1 MNFWTKNFLSFS
13 DLVFA
18 LCYLIFPLYG
28 KNQLNQIK
36 LITQKIK
43 KLKRN
48 FKHVGLTFTHR
59 VKNHRFA
66 FSFSESENETVIN
79 RGEKITGY
87 RIIGE

>member
-1 MNFWTKNFLSFS
+1 MNFWTKNFLPFS
-13 DLVFA
+13 DLVFPFN
-18 LCYLIFPLYG
+18 CLIFPFYG

-48 FKHVGLTFTHR
+48 LKHVGLTFTHR
-59 VKNHRFA
+59 VGNHSFA
-66 FSFSESENETVIN
+66 FSFSESENEKVIN